1 MGLQCYQVHFVGLS
15 ANQEKTKSSPRS
27 YGPGPMAGP
36 PRNSELGPYTIG
48 ATGSFSQPTVAIYNM
63 ATVVRLHGASDDR
76 GGKQRR

>member
-1 MGLQCYQVHFVGLS
+1 MGLQCYKVHFVGLS

-36 PRNSELGPYTIG
+36 LRNSEIGPYTIG
-48 ATGSFSQPTVAIYNM
+48 QLVILAQPTVAIYNW
-63 ATVVRLHGASDDR
+63 ATAVHVHGASDAR